1 MEILPSMVST
11 QPKVYISNCPP
22 EHSVDGSHSTSPL
35 PFMPSSTSPASATA
49 QPLPPYK
56 NHLFSKTMSMTS
68 EQSFKTFAQ
77 LNATGSSNSI
87 AQFWHGQAE
96 SITQASPKEKVS
108 LFLCRP
114 LAESNS
120 SVFEDEKNQV
130 QSIDQVQQ
138 IMSYLHLDETDS

>member
-1 MEILPSMVST
+1 
-11 QPKVYISNCPP
+11 
-22 EHSVDGSHSTSPL
+22 
-35 PFMPSSTSPASATA
+35 
-49 QPLPPYK
+49 
-56 NHLFSKTMSMTS
+56 MTS